1 MAVRRSSSIL
11 CAAIFAL
18 AALKVANL
26 SFVGAKAATRASR
39 VARSYDTGKV
49 NIGAEEFASE
59 AELPAPTLPAIE
71 ADEKQISSAIM
82 NCIEE
87 GCSVEAMMA
96 LDQQLAGDEK
106 RITAAMADVQDLQ
119 KTSLNKDAGA
129 LVWYDNFLQRMGSL
143 RAQVYAIKDHKDSDF
158 IQQIMKATAVSF
170 GGARENDYPK
180 VGVSSYSA

>member
-11 CAAIFAL
+11 CAAVCAL

-26 SFVGAKAATRASR
+26 SFVGVKAATRASKL
-39 VARSYDTGKV
+39 ARSYDSGKV
-49 NIGAEEFASE
+49 NIGAEDALGEE
-59 AELPAPTLPAIE
+59 APLPLQPMET
-71 ADEKQISSAIM
+71 DEKLVSSAIL

-87 GCSVEAMMA
+87 GCSVEALMA
-96 LDQQLAGDEK
+96 LDEQLAGDEK
-106 RITAAMADVQDLQ
+106 RITAAMDDVQDAQ
-119 KTSLNKDAGA
+119 KTSLNKDSGA
-129 LVWYDNFLQRMGSL
+129 SLAWYDNFLKRMGSL

-170 GGARENDYPK
+170 GGARKSDYPK